1 VDGGEEDGG
10 GAEMGS
16 AMQWIGLDWEGGRE
30 VRDSLRS
37 GGWWDQREARG
48 EVQAR
53 ADAGRRTRDRMKVL
67 MGFFSTSYFLVVEKI
82 GRVSR

>member
-16 AMQWIGLDWEGGRE
+16 AVQWIGLGGRE
-30 VRDSLRS
+30 VRDSLRT

-53 ADAGRRTRDRMKVL
+53 ADAGGTRDRMKVH
-67 MGFFSTSYFLVVEKI
+67 FFLHFILFN
-82 GRVSR
+82 SRDKYEIV